1 MNVQTVPIFDIYAQ
15 SGTYVSATYVRTG
28 VHTSSYLFTVPPPR
42 KSQHQVWTLFDQSKG
57 KPYIHTN
64 SVRAHPS
71 PLYYRLPLC
80 AACNT
85 SPNSAPSSSRHRDL
99 NALLQRLSAD
109 LEEAREAAEMG
120 AKRADAS
127 ALEVGAR
134 QEESRRLGEALART
148 ESRVA
153 ATER

>member
-1 MNVQTVPIFDIYAQ
+1 MVARDNLNCLLSQRRPPFVRNASP
-15 SGTYVSATYVRTG
+15 SA
-28 VHTSSYLFTVPPPR
+28 LFHFT
-42 KSQHQVWTLFDQSKG
+42 
-57 KPYIHTN
+57 
-64 SVRAHPS
+64 
-71 PLYYRLPLC
+71 
-80 AACNT
+80 
-85 SPNSAPSSSRHRDL
+85 RDL
-99 NALLQRLSAD
+99 NALLQRLSTD
-109 LEEAREAAEMG
+109 LKEAKEAAETG